1 MAADY
6 VIVSGDTEPLFS
18 DSLEYSNGQ
27 PVNLEGA
34 TVTFIMRSLTANEPV
49 RLTGTVGYTNRA
61 EGKLYYQ
68 PTALDTATVGNYL
81 ASWHVVFAGGETQT
95 FPTEGYLQVAVT
107 RSLSSKTSPQLI
119 GLPELLDELQGP
131 ANDRIHDAKLERWIE
146 AVAPLI
152 ENLTGPIIP
161 TVYDEW
167 YAGGHTTISLRH
179 RPNAGYGTKPLLNVL
194 SVVEYRG
201 PIAYD
206 LLNVMNPSAGSVYS
220 ILVNK
225 QLGYIARRTSG
236 GGEEP
241 FWGSSGHAAQ
251 NVRVR
256 YVAGQEEVPAL
267 VREAAVETLKWK
279 WESTQPI
286 GKGLMSGSVQS
297 NEGGR
302 PLVALPFHVEALLA
316 PITKGPGIA

>member
-1 MAADY
+1 MSTDFT
-6 VIVSGDTEPLFS
+6 IGQGDTAPILTDTLTYTNEEPA
-18 DSLEYSNGQ
+18 
-27 PVNLEGA
+27 NLTGA
-34 TVTFIMRSLTANEPV
+34 TVTLTLRNPTMPEPL
-49 RLTGTVGYTNRA
+49 RLTGTVAITNATAGQVSYTFT
-61 EGKLYYQ
+61 EQDTTTPGLYMGSWEVVLGGGAKMRW
-68 PTALDTATVGNYL
+68 PTD
-81 ASWHVVFAGGETQT
+81 
-95 FPTEGYLQVAVT
+95 GYLTVSIEPNLTAGEAT
-107 RSLSSKTSPQLI
+107 II
-119 GLPELLDELQGP
+119 GLPELLDELQIP
-131 ANDRIHDAKLERWIE
+131 ANDRIHDTKLDRWIK

-161 TVYDEW
+161 TIYDEW

-206 LLNVMNPSAGSVYS
+206 LLNVPNPSAGSVYS

-256 YVAGQEEVPAL
+256 YVAGQEEIPAL

-302 PLVALPFHVEALLA
+302 PLVALPYHVEAMLA